1 MYWLDGSSELPYT
14 LKCSYLLSKRRV
26 KAIALAMDLIENQA
40 RIVEFCV
47 KIDNFDHWCIEA
59 SELVDLMIDLARRDE
74 KYLQRDGLSTPEE
87 SLCRIVRLNS
97 QYVNSVSHLTFEIVF
112 RRQYPKLPYLDRC
125 RTCTLSSTPTT
136 TSPQITPTPPTTTTQ
151 SPRGATPNGCHTAT
165 AM

>member
-1 MYWLDGSSELPYT
+1 MYWLDGSSELPFS
-14 LKCSYLLSKRRV
+14 LKCSYILSKRRV

-40 RIVEFCV
+40 RIVKFCV

-97 QYVNSVSHLTFEIVF
+97 QYVNSVSRLTFKIVF
-112 RRQYPKLPYLDRC
+112 QRLYPKLPNSDR
-125 RTCTLSSTPTT
+125 RQTRDLSSTTT
-136 TSPQITPTPPTTTTQ
+136 TSARTTPAPPKTTTP
-151 SPRGATPNGCHTAT
+151 SPRGAIPTG
-165 AM
+165 